1 MLPLE
6 FINSLCFSFE
16 AVILLICM
24 NLFYPSAGHVLLV
37 FFSACFTTLLFISP
51 SFTSLPFIS
60 PFFTS
65 LLFLAHVVRVYI
77 L

>member
-1 MLPLE
+1 
-6 FINSLCFSFE
+6 
-16 AVILLICM
+16 M

-37 FFSACFTTLLFISP
+37 FFFLVHVLPLCFLLVQVLLVFR
-51 SFTSLPFIS
+51 LLVY
-60 PFFTS
+60 FFTS

>member
-1 MLPLE
+1 
-6 FINSLCFSFE
+6 
-16 AVILLICM
+16 M

-37 FFSACFTTLLFISP
+37 FLVHV
-51 SFTSLPFIS
+51 LPFCFLLVQVLLVFHLLVH
-60 PFFTS
+60 FFTS